1 MRRYIILLAL
11 TAGLVFFAAIDA
23 AVPTLSKLGSR
34 GNEVTQVQKKL
45 AALGYSVG
53 AADGVFGAKTL
64 AAVKQFQRDRGL
76 TADGIVGPQTLKALG
91 LSGGS
96 TSTGDLDVNLLA
108 RVISAEA
115 RAEPYQG
122 QVAVGA
128 VIMNRIEHPS
138 FPNTLPGV
146 VYQPGAFSCMDD
158 GQINQP
164 VAESAYRAAKDA
176 IAGVDPSGGAVYY
189 YNPVTATNKWIRS
202 LPIIKTIG
210 KHVFCSA
217 S

>member
-11 TAGLVFFAAIDA
+11 TAGLVFFAAVDA
-23 AVPTLSKLGSR
+23 AVPALSKLGSR

-45 AALGYSVG
+45 AALGYGVG
-53 AADGVFGAKTL
+53 AADGVFGSKTL

-189 YNPVTATNKWIRS
+189 YNPVTATNKWIRG